1 MIFLKPPS
9 EQSFKILL
17 IASEIIIPVIVFVGM
32 YYIFK
37 PVFGKKP
44 EEDVV
49 KENQQD
55 VTGGHTDP
63 GNPDQ

>member
-44 EEDVV
+44 EEESEDV
-49 KENQQD
+49 QS
-55 VTGGHTDP
+55 
-63 GNPDQ
+63 GNSGE